1 MSQRR
6 TTVPPTRNHSRSPAS
21 GRKGLIASTK
31 TKKQSA
37 RRELPLTIAFIE
49 HISRSAA
56 SGHREPSAE
65 RHGHCRRF
73 SNNAIC
79 SGRDAAQVSLDQA
92 LQRRASERPLVGCY
106 AELGVASRDS
116 YLEFKFNWEV
126 AALPPTHNSHDSG
139 RPARGFELVI
149 ELAAR

>member
-1 MSQRR
+1 MSQR

-21 GRKGLIASTK
+21 GRKGLIARTK

-92 LQRRASERPLVGCY
+92 LQRRASERPLVRCY
-106 AELGVASRDS
+106 AELAAVIVVRGSRAPRMNERQQRLAPLNLASVSRRS
-116 YLEFKFNWEV
+116 
-126 AALPPTHNSHDSG
+126 
-139 RPARGFELVI
+139 R
-149 ELAAR
+149 